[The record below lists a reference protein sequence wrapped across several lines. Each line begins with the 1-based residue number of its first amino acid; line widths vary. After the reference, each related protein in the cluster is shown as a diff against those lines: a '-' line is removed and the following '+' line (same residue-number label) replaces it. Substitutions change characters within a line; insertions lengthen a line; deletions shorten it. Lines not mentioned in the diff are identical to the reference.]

1 MRQMITEIQ
10 YTKTQGMQQKREVRR
25 KTCLHQETG
34 KLQNN
39 QPNITP
45 QGDRKRT
52 TNKAQSFQK
61 KENNK
66 DQSINKIESKI
77 QERQ

>member
-1 MRQMITEIQ
+1 MRQMIMEIQ
-10 YTKTQGMQQKREVRR
+10 YTKIQGMQQKREVHR
-25 KTCLHQETG
+25 KTCLHQETR
-34 KLQNN
+34 KTPNN
-39 QPNITP
+39 QPNIIP
-45 QGDRKRT
+45 QRDRKRT
-52 TNKAQSFQK
+52 TNKAQSLQK